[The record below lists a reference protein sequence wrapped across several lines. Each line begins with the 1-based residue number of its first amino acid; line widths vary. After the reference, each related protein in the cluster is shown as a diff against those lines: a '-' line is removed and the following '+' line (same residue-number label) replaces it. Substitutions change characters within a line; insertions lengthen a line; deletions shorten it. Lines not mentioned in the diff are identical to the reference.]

1 MHTSQGRVLKEDDD
15 WKYEYHHRDH
25 LGNLRLAVRHEK
37 YTDEYLATMEDSLEK
52 TVFENWD
59 TTRSTIKPSHGI
71 HSSHTNGAEGKEV
84 GLYKVLTVRAGD
96 SLDVKVLF
104 QVDWASAEGYYTH
117 YNSGIPF
124 STLELPTSNEG
135 GSGLSTNS
143 VTVTVANTEN
153 YGTFILQAYL
163 MILYVDDKGNYLNLG
178 SQVSFI
184 YHPPVSL
191 PHWNRHIITK
201 VPPGA
206 VKAYIYVANETPAN
220 IYFDD
225 FSIKHTKAIKVIQEN
240 HFYPFGMSMK
250 GLELRG
256 NPDHKFK
263 FNGIER
269 VENFELNWDM
279 ALYRS
284 YDQILGLWGQIDPKY
299 NYFQSVYSGFGNNPL
314 RYVDPLGD
322 TISIH
327 YGDNQTLQ
335 YNQGLK
341 YNGDNAFVSS
351 VVNALNSV
359 GNSKAGGTVLNTLI
373 ASEQNYSYINEYS
386 KDKNGN
392 DLKGTFRYV
401 TNGNRKGGT
410 IFAGALFEYGAPS
423 KIISPIA
430 HESFHAY
437 QDENNGFSNGH
448 HIGLEVEATLFGA
461 ASYYNYLV
469 DQGQNLDLILISTL
483 NLITGGNND
492 DAYKKYSTAMIDLLL
507 KPYDQQ
513 YFSSA
518 VNNFHL
524 GASKGKIYSKVPV
537 KDYQS
542 PLIRQLYPLLKQ

>member
-1 MHTSQGRVLKEDDD
+1 M
-15 WKYEYHHRDH
+15 
-25 LGNLRLAVRHEK
+25 
-37 YTDEYLATMEDSLEK
+37 
-52 TVFENWD
+52 
-59 TTRSTIKPSHGI
+59 
-71 HSSHTNGAEGKEV
+71 
-84 GLYKVLTVRAGD
+84 
-96 SLDVKVLF
+96 
-104 QVDWASAEGYYTH
+104 
-117 YNSGIPF
+117 
-124 STLELPTSNEG
+124 TL
-135 GSGLSTNS
+135 
-143 VTVTVANTEN
+143 
-153 YGTFILQAYL
+153 
-163 MILYVDDKGNYLNLG
+163 
-178 SQVSFI
+178 
-184 YHPPVSL
+184 
-191 PHWNRHIITK
+191 
-201 VPPGA
+201 
-206 VKAYIYVANETPAN
+206 
-220 IYFDD
+220 
-225 FSIKHTKAIKVIQEN
+225 
-240 HFYPFGMSMK
+240 K

-256 NPDHKFK
+256 NPDHRFK

-269 VENFELNWDM
+269 VDNFNLNWDM
-279 ALYRS
+279 ALFRS
-284 YDQILGLWGQIDPKY
+284 YDQVLGLWGQSDPKY
-299 NYFQSVYSGFGNNPL
+299 NYSQSVYSGFGNNPL

-327 YGDNQTLQ
+327 CGDNQSLQ
-335 YNQGLK
+335 YTQGLK

-448 HIGLEVEATLFGA
+448 HIGLEVEATLFGTV
-461 ASYYNYLV
+461 SYYNYLL
-469 DQGQNLDLILISTL
+469 DHGQNSDLSLALTL
-483 NLITGGNND
+483 NHITGGN
-492 DAYKKYSTAMIDLLL
+492 DANAYTKYSTSMIGLL
-507 KPYDQQ
+507 KSYRQE
-513 YFSSA
+513 YFGSA